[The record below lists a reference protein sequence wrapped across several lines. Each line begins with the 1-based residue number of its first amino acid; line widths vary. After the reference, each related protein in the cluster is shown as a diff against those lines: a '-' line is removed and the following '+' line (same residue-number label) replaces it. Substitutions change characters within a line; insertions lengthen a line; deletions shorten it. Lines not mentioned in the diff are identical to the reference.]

1 MISTN
6 EENSWICVSLFP
18 KKIVDCWG
26 LELNSYEKQEIISN
40 AESFSEFIILIKYAQ
55 RIYLLTKN

>member
-26 LELNSYEKQEIISN
+26 LELNSYEKQEIIS
-40 AESFSEFIILIKYAQ
+40 K
-55 RIYLLTKN
+55 LTMTIQDS

>member
-26 LELNSYEKQEIISN
+26 LELNSYEKQEIIG
-40 AESFSEFIILIKYAQ
+40 K
-55 RIYLLTKN
+55 LTMKIQDS